1 MDAKLTELLERLDL
15 SFDQIRQKLSG
26 AVHAAGAEADRVWV
40 RDVYA
45 DYFIYDDDEA
55 GKSYRRSYVI
65 DAETAEVSLGEP
77 TEVIGQ
83 MIWLPVGTGGAASE
97 ALAADLGGD
106 VVPLIEGAVQDDG
119 TIPIKII
126 APGWGSSGYYPADVL
141 ERDGPKVFTAGLH
154 TYWNHPSVAEEKDR
168 PERDLRDLAGTL
180 TKDAYWDANGP
191 AGPGLYGEA
200 KVVGAYREAVTDL
213 APHIG
218 MSIRAYGKV
227 REGEADGKRGKVI
240 SELASARSVDFVT
253 AAGAGGKILE
263 LFESAGRE
271 PPAERTD
278 VVTEQEAQA
287 LRTENER
294 LVQENAALKAT
305 LVLRQAQD
313 VATEVAGGVE
323 LPEAARKR
331 VVAAQVA
338 APLLAADGSLDEAA
352 YRERVRTAA
361 ETERTYL
368 TEALATTHGAARDAG
383 RITGMGAGAS
393 SGETGRAALKE
404 AFVRAG
410 LSPEQA
416 EIAANGRG

>member
-1 MDAKLTELLERLDL
+1 VDVRLTELLERLEL
-15 SFDQIRQKLSG
+15 SFDEVRGRLQA
-26 AVHAAGAEADRVWV
+26 AVANAWV

-45 DYFIYDDDEA
+45 DWFVYQADGA
-55 GKSYRRSYVI
+55 GRTYRRAYTI
-65 DAETAEVSLGEP
+65 DSETGTVTLGEP
-77 TEVIGQ
+77 VEVIGQ
-83 MIWLPVGTGGAASE
+83 MVWTPVAAASE
-97 ALAADLGGD
+97 AVAARELAGD
-106 VVPLIEGAVQDDG
+106 VVPLLEARVREDG
-119 TIPIKII
+119 TIPVRII
-126 APGWGSSGYYPADVL
+126 APGWGSSGYYPAEVL
-141 ERDGPKVFTAGLH
+141 ERDGPKVFKAGLH
-154 TYWNHPSVAEEKDR
+154 TYWNHPSATEERER

-180 TKDAYWDANGP
+180 AEDARWEANGP
-191 AGPGLYGEA
+191 VGPGLYGRVA
-200 KVVGAYREAVTDL
+200 VASRYREDVGEL

-218 MSIRAYGKV
+218 VSIRALGRV
-227 REGEADGKRGKVI
+227 TEGEADGRKGKVVQ
-240 SELASARSVDFVT
+240 ELAAARSVDFVT
-253 AAGAGGKILE
+253 APGAGGRVLE
-263 LFESAGRE
+263 LFEAAGGRA
-271 PPAERTD
+271 PAERTD
-278 VVTEQEAQA
+278 AVTEQEAQE

-361 ETERTYL
+361 ETERAYL

-383 RITGMGAGAS
+383 KITGMGAGAS

>member
-1 MDAKLTELLERLDL
+1 MK
-15 SFDQIRQKLSG
+15 
-26 AVHAAGAEADRVWV
+26 
-40 RDVYA
+40 
-45 DYFIYDDDEA
+45 
-55 GKSYRRSYVI
+55 
-65 DAETAEVSLGEP
+65 
-77 TEVIGQ
+77 
-83 MIWLPVGTGGAASE
+83 
-97 ALAADLGGD
+97 ALR
-106 VVPLIEGAVQDDG
+106 DDG
-119 TIPIKII
+119 TMQMRII

-141 ERDGPKVFTAGLH
+141 ERDGPNVFKAQTH
-154 TYWNHPSVAEEKDR
+154 VYWNHPSVTEDRDR
-168 PERDLRDLAGTL
+168 PERDLRDLAGVL
-180 TKDAYWDANGP
+180 TKDAYWDAAGP

-200 KVVGAYREAVTDL
+200 KVTSAYRDSVTEL

-227 REGEADGKRGKVI
+227 REGVADGKRGKVL
-240 SELASARSVDFVT
+240 SKLVSARSVDFVT
-253 AAGAGGKILE
+253 APGAGGKILE
-263 LFESAGRE
+263 LFESAGRT
-271 PPAERTD
+271 PAESETT
-278 VVTEQEAQA
+278 VTEQEAQE

-352 YRERVRTAA
+352 YREQVRTAA
-361 ETERTYL
+361 ETEQAYL
-368 TEALATTHGAARDAG
+368 DEALATTHGAARDAG
-383 RITGMGAGAS
+383 KITGMGAGAS
-393 SGETGRAALKE
+393 PGETGRAALKE